1 MAAIK
6 AINSA
11 MLELSCTQGVDS
23 VTSCDEVP
31 NLLIVDYDPFPHAV
45 NVLVGM
51 DELYILPSECE
62 SLAHDLTIYE
72 IKEGLTA
79 LNIKILEL

>member
-1 MAAIK
+1 MGAFK
-6 AINSA
+6 ELNMV
-11 MLELSCTQGVDS
+11 MLDLSCVQGVGS
-23 VTSCDEVP
+23 VTSCDGVP